1 METFKKYVNNL
12 LFAFKKALEKG
23 SSDVIKYLVFY
34 VISSVIGFVLDVYYL
49 AYVIKMLVA
58 GAPWESVLKIC
69 ILGAVFVFI
78 NIVFAKYSEVQE
90 LIYSMKIKECV
101 EMDIFKKNLDFTL
114 SECIN
119 KDFYDEFS
127 FVLNNAPNQI
137 INSVQI
143 IAKIITSLFYSVF
156 FIIEMLN
163 QNVIIILLITLLLL
177 FHILIKK
184 KISTKKSMITY
195 SNSLEMQPLLR
206 YNNYFTR
213 LFYLKKYSYDLKN
226 EKIYNIILEKYNEG
240 TENYIKEH
248 MKAVKKEV
256 VVDIFNTIYDSIFMT
271 LVVPIL
277 LIFSLKAV
285 GTEDISVYWQLNAL
299 VTKIASLYLFSM
311 IADLVVLSNHIQ
323 KMREFFSKK
332 TEKVLDKK
340 KLLLPPSVLIKD
352 INFSYDE
359 KMAFSLKNINMRI
372 DKGEKIAIVGRNGS
386 GKTTLLNLILGL
398 YLPQKGTILLD
409 DQSIEN
415 YDLDG
420 HSLCLMSQN
429 FNLYSTTLKNNI
441 NMGNFKYTEEEIQQA
456 AHLADCNDFIEK
468 LPLGLDSTLGRD
480 IYENAIELSGG
491 EAQKIALARVFLS
504 NANLII
510 MDEPTAAVE
519 SLSGV
524 STIKRLLEKFS
535 NKTVIMVTHRLD
547 ITKFADKIYVMENG
561 EIVENGSFQELLDK
575 KTLFYD
581 MYKYQIGE

>member
-1 METFKKYVNNL
+1 METFKKYINNL

-23 SSDVIKYLVFY
+23 SSDVTKYLVFY

-143 IAKIITSLFYSVF
+143 IAKIITSLFYSAF
-156 FIIEMLN
+156 FIIEMFKQDAL
-163 QNVIIILLITLLLL
+163 IILLITLLLA
-177 FHILIKK
+177 FHIIIKK

-195 SNSLEMQPLLR
+195 NNGLQMQPLNR
-206 YNNYFTR
+206 YNNYFIR

-226 EKIYNIILEKYNEG
+226 EKIYNIILEKYIEG

-256 VVDIFNTIYDSIFMT
+256 VVDILNTIYDSIFMT
-271 LVVPIL
+271 LVVPII

-332 TEKVLDKK
+332 TEKVIDKK

-359 KMAFSLKNINMRI
+359 KMAFSLKNINIRI

-409 DQSIEN
+409 NQSIEN

-420 HSLCLMSQN
+420 QSLCLMSQN

-441 NMGNFKYTEEEIQQA
+441 NMGNFKYTKEEIQQA
-456 AHLADCNDFIEK
+456 AHLANCEDFINK

-480 IYENAIELSGG
+480 IYENAVELSGG
-491 EAQKIALARVFLS
+491 EAQKVALARVFLS

-535 NKTVIMVTHRLD
+535 DKTVIMVTHRLD
-547 ITKFADKIYVMENG
+547 ITKFVDKIYVMENG
-561 EIVENGSFQELLDK
+561 EIVESGSFQELLDK

>member
-1 METFKKYVNNL
+1 MGTFKKYVNNL
-12 LFAFKKALEKG
+12 FFSFKKALEKG
-23 SSDVIKYLVFY
+23 RSDVIKYLVFY
-34 VISSVIGFVLDVYYL
+34 VISSVVGFVFDVYYL
-49 AYVIKMLVA
+49 AYVIKMLVE

-69 ILGAVFVFI
+69 ILGAVFVFV
-78 NIVFAKYSEVQE
+78 NIVFAKYAEVQE
-90 LIYSMKIKECV
+90 LIYSMKIQECV

-127 FVLNNAPNQI
+127 FVLNNGPNQI

-156 FIIEMLN
+156 FIIEMFKQDAL
-163 QNVIIILLITLLLL
+163 IILLITLLLA
-177 FHILIKK
+177 FHIIIKK

-195 SNSLEMQPLLR
+195 NNGLKMQPLNR

-248 MKAVKKEV
+248 MRVIKKEAV
-256 VVDIFNTIYDSIFMT
+256 IDILNTIYDSIFMT
-271 LVVPIL
+271 LVVPII

-285 GTEDISVYWQLNAL
+285 GIEDISVYWQLNAL

-311 IADLVVLSNHIQ
+311 IADIVVLSNHIQ

-332 TEKVLDKK
+332 KEKVLDKK
-340 KLLLPPSVLIKD
+340 KLLLPPSVLVKD

-398 YLPQKGTILLD
+398 YLPQKGTILFD

-415 YDLDG
+415 YELNG
-420 HSLCLMSQN
+420 HAFCLMSQN

-441 NMGNFKYTEEEIQQA
+441 NMGNFNYSEEEIQQA
-456 AHLADCNDFIEK
+456 AHLADCDDFIK
-468 LPLGLDSTLGRD
+468 RLPLGLDSTLGRD

-491 EAQKIALARVFLS
+491 ESQKIALARVFLS

-524 STIKRLLEKFS
+524 STIKRILDKFS
-535 NKTVIMVTHRLD
+535 DKTVIMVTHRLD
-547 ITKFADKIYVMENG
+547 ITKFVDKIYVMDNG
-561 EIVENGSFQELLDK
+561 EIVESGSFQELLSK
-575 KTLFYD
+575 KTMFYD
-581 MYKYQIGE
+581 MYKYQMRE

>member
-1 METFKKYVNNL
+1 MGTFKKYVNNL
-12 LFAFKKALEKG
+12 FFAFKKALEQG
-23 SSDVIKYLVFY
+23 RSDVIKYLVFY
-34 VISSVIGFVLDVYYL
+34 VISSVVGFVLDVYYL
-49 AYVIKMLVA
+49 AYVIKMLVE
-58 GAPWESVLKIC
+58 GASWESVLKIC
-69 ILGAVFVFI
+69 ILGAVFVFV
-78 NIVFAKYSEVQE
+78 NIVFAKYAEVQE

-127 FVLNNAPNQI
+127 FVLNNGPNQI

-143 IAKIITSLFYSVF
+143 IAKIITSLFYSIF
-156 FIIEMLN
+156 FIIEMFN
-163 QNVIIILLITLLLL
+163 QKAIVILLITVLLV

-195 SNSLEMQPLLR
+195 NNGLKMQPLLR

-248 MKAVKKEV
+248 MRVIKKEAV
-256 VVDIFNTIYDSIFMT
+256 IDILSTIYDSIFMT
-271 LVVPIL
+271 LVVPII

-285 GTEDISVYWQLNAL
+285 GTEDISIYWQLNAM

-311 IADLVVLSNHIQ
+311 IADLVILSNHIQ

-332 TEKVLDKK
+332 KEKVIDKK

-398 YLPQKGTILLD
+398 YLPQKGAILFD

-441 NMGNFKYTEEEIQQA
+441 NMGNFNYSEEEIQQA
-456 AHLADCNDFIEK
+456 AHLADCDDFIK
-468 LPLGLDSTLGRD
+468 RLPLGLDSTLGRD

-491 EAQKIALARVFLS
+491 ESQKIALARVFLS

-524 STIKRLLEKFS
+524 STIKRILDKFS
-535 NKTVIMVTHRLD
+535 DKTVIMVTHRLD
-547 ITKFADKIYVMENG
+547 ITKFVDKIYVMDNG
-561 EIVENGSFQELLDK
+561 EIVESGSFQELLSK
-575 KTLFYD
+575 KTMFYD
-581 MYKYQIGE
+581 MYKYQMRE

>member
-1 METFKKYVNNL
+1 MGTFKKYVNNL
-12 LFAFKKALEKG
+12 FFAFKKALEKG
-23 SSDVIKYLVFY
+23 RSDVIKYLVFY
-34 VISSVIGFVLDVYYL
+34 VISSVVGFVLDVYYL
-49 AYVIKMLVA
+49 AYVIKMLVE

-69 ILGAVFVFI
+69 ILGAVFVFV
-78 NIVFAKYSEVQE
+78 NIVFAKYAEVQE
-90 LIYSMKIKECV
+90 LIYSMKIKECL
-101 EMDIFKKNLDFTL
+101 EMEIFKKNLDFTL

-127 FVLNNAPNQI
+127 FVLNKTPGQI

-143 IAKIITSLFYSVF
+143 IGKIITSLFYSVF
-156 FIIEMLN
+156 FIIEMFKQDAL
-163 QNVIIILLITLLLL
+163 IILLITLLLA
-177 FHILIKK
+177 FHIIIKK

-195 SNSLEMQPLLR
+195 NNGLEMQPLLR

-248 MKAVKKEV
+248 MRVIKKEAV
-256 VVDIFNTIYDSIFMT
+256 IDILNTIYDSIFMT
-271 LVVPIL
+271 LVVPII

-285 GTEDISVYWQLNAL
+285 GIEDISVYWQLNAI

-311 IADLVVLSNHIQ
+311 IGDLVVLSNHIQ

-332 TEKVLDKK
+332 TDKVLNRK
-340 KLLLPPSVLIKD
+340 KLLFPPSVLIKD

-359 KMAFSLKNINMRI
+359 KMAFSLKNINMRV

-415 YDLDG
+415 YDLEG

-441 NMGNFKYTEEEIQQA
+441 NMGEFKYAEEEIQQA
-456 AHLADCNDFIEK
+456 AYSADCDDFIKK
-468 LPLGLDSTLGRD
+468 LPFGLDSTLGRD

-491 EAQKIALARVFLS
+491 EAQKVALSRVFLS

-524 STIKRLLEKFS
+524 STIKRILEKFS
-535 NKTVIMVTHRLD
+535 DKTVIMVTHRLD
-547 ITKFADKIYVMENG
+547 ITKFVDKIYVMENG
-561 EIVENGSFQELLDK
+561 EIVESGSFQELLDK

-581 MYKYQIGE
+581 MYKYQMRE